1 MVNSVKELQEL
12 IIWLKSEKVKSL
24 KIGDIHVELSDYALL
39 EGLTDAATEVAE
51 ANTEAKPSQQTWTE
65 QPTTLTKEEEE
76 ELFWSTR

>member
-39 EGLTDAATEVAE
+39 ESIAE
-51 ANTEAKPSQQTWTE
+51 EASVESTEAKPSQQTWTD
-65 QPTTLTKEEEE
+65 QPASPSKDEEE

>member
-24 KIGDIHVELSDYALL
+24 KIGEIHVELSDYALI
-39 EGLTDAATEVAE
+39 ESITEESAAAVAS
-51 ANTEAKPSQQTWTE
+51 TPEAKSTNQTWTE
-65 QPTTLTKEEEE
+65 AAPTLTREEEE